1 MPSDGSM
8 REDTVLS
15 PAIEALVLEAN
26 QAFEQQTRARH
37 EKGDEEYGHNTF
49 LTAPTIDMALEEI
62 ADFCNYMRYTYI
74 QVYVFKKMLAKT
86 IGETEQRS
94 PSNFVPLS
102 EIGKLLGPNG
112 V

>member
-1 MPSDGSM
+1 MPRDDSTTTDS
-8 REDTVLS
+8 VLS
-15 PAIEALVLEAN
+15 PAMEALVLEAN

-49 LTAPTIDMALEEI
+49 LTAPTVDMALEEI

-74 QVYVFKKMLAKT
+74 QVYIFKRMLAHT
-86 IGETEQRS
+86 IGESEKSS
-94 PSNFVPLS
+94 PSGFVPLS

-112 V
+112 A